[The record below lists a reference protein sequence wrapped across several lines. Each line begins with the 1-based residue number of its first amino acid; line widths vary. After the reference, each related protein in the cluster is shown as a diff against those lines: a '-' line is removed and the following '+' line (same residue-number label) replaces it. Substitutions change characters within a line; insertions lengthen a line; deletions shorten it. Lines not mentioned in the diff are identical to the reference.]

1 MTFLNGAN
9 YNIKGVQS
17 MLKRLLHGMSVLW
30 GALTLVFILFAFV
43 PDPARQLAG
52 QNEREEVVEA
62 IRAKHGLDR
71 PVLER
76 YVDFFEGL
84 NPLGWNEGGLHWVG
98 VDLGRSFISDRP
110 VTEAIIQSLPATFF
124 LATLAMT
131 LALILGL
138 VGGMVMAHFQDSWA
152 DRLLLGIAS
161 LGMSAP
167 SFVMAIIVAW
177 LFGSVWHHWTGLP
190 MNGGLWEVDPFQG
203 PQLAWRHAILPAIT
217 LGIRPLSVMLQLTR
231 NSAHEVLKSSYVRTA
246 RSKGLSHWRIMTH
259 HVLRNS
265 LNPVVTAAS
274 GWFASMLAGA
284 VFVEYVFGWQGMGLL
299 MFRALE
305 QTDLPMVMGCVAT
318 IAATF
323 VLVNMLVDQ
332 IYRWLDPR
340 VQLNGSS
347 SN

>member
-1 MTFLNGAN
+1 
-9 YNIKGVQS
+9 
-17 MLKRLLHGMSVLW
+17 MLKRSLHGLSVLW

-52 QNEREEVVEA
+52 QNEREEVVMA
-62 IRAKHGLDR
+62 IRAKYGLDR
-71 PVLER
+71 PIIER
-76 YVDFFEGL
+76 YMDFFSGL
-84 NPLGWNEGGLHWVG
+84 IPVEYTSTGIQWTGL
-98 VDLGRSFISDRP
+98 DLGRSFISDRP
-110 VTEAIIQSLPATFF
+110 VTQAIQQSLPATFF
-124 LATLAMT
+124 LATLAMMF
-131 LALILGL
+131 ALILGIT
-138 VGGMVMAHFQDSWA
+138 GGMLMAHFQGSWA

-167 SFVMAIIVAW
+167 SFVMAIVIAW

-190 MNGGLWEVDPFQG
+190 MNGGLWEVDPFKG

-217 LGIRPLSVMLQLTR
+217 LGIRPLSVVLQLSR
-231 NSAHEVLKSSYVRTA
+231 NSAQEVLKSSYVRTA

-318 IAATF
+318 VASTF
-323 VLVNMLVDQ
+323 VLVNLLVDW

-340 VQLNGSS
+340 VQLNGS
-347 SN
+347 NLN